1 MKLIIDIP
9 NEVLEQ
15 AKNRKDTRKIVECGI
30 VLPNNT
36 VLVTK
41 WETSDAGSDRY

>member
-15 AKNRKDTRKIVECGI
+15 AKNRTDTRKIVECGI

-36 VLVTK
+36 VLITK
-41 WETSDAGSDRY
+41 WETRNEIDN